1 MDALHATPP
10 PCMDAD
16 QWRLYLSGVAATC
29 LADKT
34 EATRLSRSGRVN
46 PCGCCTQGF
55 KAEAGDSCRP
65 EWFEKPMSLAQLKA
79 YNFMCSRC
87 KKAQPMNVGRK
98 KAAQGWIC
106 LPCTKGGK
114 DTQA

>member
-1 MDALHATPP
+1 
-10 PCMDAD
+10 
-16 QWRLYLSGVAATC
+16 
-29 LADKT
+29 
-34 EATRLSRSGRVN
+34 
-46 PCGCCTQGF
+46 
-55 KAEAGDSCRP
+55 
-65 EWFEKPMSLAQLKA
+65 MSLAQLKA